1 MNNNLSKILAVLLV
15 INLAITCTL
24 VLVLIN
30 STNKLQEEQKR
41 IANLIEEIEPI
52 EEGDQTEGL
61 AVMGGIFMS
70 EMEGKVDEIATELK
84 TEITSQIETKIAGFE
99 ESFSKYDEDI
109 KSIASSLEE
118 LNVKM
123 ESVNNVMMSLQE
135 ILDSIKN
142 FLNID

>member
-1 MNNNLSKILAVLLV
+1 MNNNLSRILAVLLV

-24 VLVLIN
+24 VIVLIN
-30 STNKLQEEQKR
+30 STNKLQEEQKL
-41 IANLIEEIEPI
+41 IAEMLEEFEPC
-52 EEGDQTEGL
+52 EDGGQTEGF

-70 EMEGKVDEIATELK
+70 EMEGKVDEIAAELK
-84 TEITSQIETKIAGFE
+84 TEITSEIESEIAGFE
-99 ESFSKYDEDI
+99 DSISKYDEDI

>member
-1 MNNNLSKILAVLLV
+1 MNNNLSRILAVLLV

-24 VLVLIN
+24 VIVLIN
-30 STNKLQEEQKR
+30 STNKLQEEQNH
-41 IANLIEEIEPI
+41 IADLIEEIEPC
-52 EEGDQTEGL
+52 EESDQTDGL

-70 EMEGKVDEIATELK
+70 EMEGKVDEIAAELK
-84 TEITSQIETKIAGFE
+84 TEITSEIESEIAEFKE
-99 ESFSKYDEDI
+99 NFSKYDEDI
-109 KSIASSLEE
+109 KSIASSLKE

-135 ILDSIKN
+135 ILDSIKS

>member
-1 MNNNLSKILAVLLV
+1 MNNNLSRILAVLLV

-24 VLVLIN
+24 VIVLIN

-41 IANLIEEIEPI
+41 IANLIEEIEPS

-70 EMEGKVDEIATELK
+70 EMEGKVDEIAAELK
-84 TEITSQIETKIAGFE
+84 TEITSEIESEIAGFE
-99 ESFSKYDEDI
+99 DSFSKYDEDI

>member
-1 MNNNLSKILAVLLV
+1 MNNNLNRILAVLLV

-24 VLVLIN
+24 VIVLIN
-30 STNKLQEEQKR
+30 STNNLKEEQKR
-41 IANLIEEIEPI
+41 IANLIKEIEPCQ
-52 EEGDQTEGL
+52 EDDQAEGL
-61 AVMGGIFMS
+61 AVMGSLFMS
-70 EMEGKVDEIATELK
+70 ELEGKVDEIAVELK
-84 TEITSQIETKIAGFE
+84 TEITSEIESEIAGFE

-135 ILDSIKN
+135 ILDSIKS